1 VTTAEP
7 SETPQ
12 TPAPIES
19 LGFDDALAE
28 LKRTV
33 EALEAGGQPLE
44 EAIALHERASRLREH
59 CEQLLSGAELRLQQ
73 LVQGA
78 GGPQLVD
85 VRAEDAA
92 EG

>member
-1 VTTAEP
+1 VTTAE
-7 SETPQ
+7 TP
-12 TPAPIES
+12 PPIDR

-44 EAIALHERASRLREH
+44 DALALHERAARLREH
-59 CEQLLSGAELRLQQ
+59 CERLLASAELRLQQ
-73 LVQGA
+73 LVTGA

-85 VRAEDAA
+85 VRAEDASEA
-92 EG
+92 